1 MTDTFQS
8 LGSAAIR
15 ATQHINDQWHIH
27 HMGGLERASADLEAK
42 ARDIAHHIRCLKGL
56 PAYETNGEEALDKA
70 ILTLNDTLMAAKVA
84 RAELKRKR
92 HQKVG
97 VAA

>member
-1 MTDTFQS
+1 MTNFHMAFLENACTRQR
-8 LGSAAIR
+8 SAADDIS
-15 ATQHINDQWHIH
+15 H
-27 HMGGLERASADLEAK
+27 HV
-42 ARDIAHHIRCLKGL
+42 RCLNGL
-56 PAYETNGEEALDKA
+56 PVYETNGEEALDKA
-70 ILTLNDTLMAAKVA
+70 ILATADTLNALKVA